1 MKKLSVCIPTYGP
14 PRTLSRSIDSVIEHT
29 EYPNSELLIIDD
41 GTKSKAV
48 NKLIKSESDRYK
60 ILPENTGNA
69 NVRNE
74 LIRMSR
80 GYYIAQLDSDT
91 VVTPGWATK
100 LISALDG
107 WGDKHGHVEIAA
119 ALLTC
124 QMGYFLN
131 RPNPMNEYN
140 LIQVATVGN
149 ACTMY
154 RRELFEKIGFFD
166 PELYNLWSDLDFCR
180 RLGERGDEFE
190 PVPKVVIDPRTVAYH
205 HGWTDQ
211 DGNMVE
217 EYSENTRS
225 LESLNTPAQKQRQFQ
240 AMKIIRDRWGIVH
253 DNLESLQAELGYI
266 GERR

>member
-14 PRTLSRSIDSVIEHT
+14 PRTLSRCIDSVREYT
-29 EYPNSELLIIDD
+29 EYPDYELLIIDD
-41 GTKSKAV
+41 GTNSKAV
-48 NKLIKSESDRYK
+48 NRLIKKESDRCR

-69 NVRNE
+69 NVRNK
-74 LIRMSR
+74 LIKMSR
-80 GYYIAQLDSDT
+80 GHYIAQLDSDT
-91 VVTPGWATK
+91 VVSPGWATK
-100 LISALDG
+100 LITALEG
-107 WGDKHGHVEIAA
+107 WGDKYGRVEIVA

-131 RPNPMNEYN
+131 RPDPMNEYE

-154 RRELFEKIGFFD
+154 RKELFVKIGLFD
-166 PELYNLWSDLDFCR
+166 AELYNLWSDLDFCR
-180 RLGERGDEFE
+180 RLGKRGDEFE
-190 PVPKVVIDPRTVAYH
+190 PIPKVVIDPRTVAYH

-225 LESLNTPAQKQRQFQ
+225 LESLNTPEQKVRQLQ
-240 AMKIIRDRWGIVH
+240 AMKIIRDRWGITH
-253 DNLESLQAELGYI
+253 DKLAILEEVFGDVRS
-266 GERR
+266 